1 MIEQLAGALFAVLA
15 VHGEVSTPQRLA
27 RNGGVAAADRDRLAD
42 RVYIPSMAAWVVLAL
57 ALVWGA
63 GVLARRVRERR
74 RHPTGMTMDEWQR
87 ALDAMAP
94 ATDPPDRSDGP
105 DSDGPATLG

>member
-1 MIEQLAGALFAVLA
+1 
-15 VHGEVSTPQRLA
+15 
-27 RNGGVAAADRDRLAD
+27 
-42 RVYIPSMAAWVVLAL
+42 MAAWAVLAL

-63 GVLARRVRERR
+63 VVLARRVVERR

-94 ATDPPDRSDGP
+94 ATDPPDGSDQPGN
-105 DSDGPATLG
+105 DGPAT